1 MKRKCCQMKKETKY
15 WLLFNLVKILSHIPF
30 RVMYMISDMLYY
42 VVYYIVKYR
51 RSIVRKNLTECF
63 PEKSIDEIEK
73 IEKKFYRFFT
83 DILMESLKMFSIS
96 PKEMKRRMKFVNVE
110 GIKATIKKGKSA
122 SVFMGHYGNWEW
134 VSSLPLHLED
144 GMLGVQI
151 YHELSD
157 KLMNKLIL
165 YSRGRMGAISVEMR
179 KTVRDISRMTSEGK
193 VAAIGFIADQSP
205 RKKDAHYYV
214 NFLNHEVPALVGTEK
229 LTKHY
234 DFEGWYLDVKRVKRG
249 YYEAEFVRLHEN
261 PRLLPDF
268 ELTEVYYQRLE
279 KMIKER
285 PELYLWTHN
294 RFKYA
299 I

>member
-15 WLLFNLVKILSHIPF
+15 RLLFNLVKILSHIPF

-110 GIKATIKKGKSA
+110 GVKATMKKGKSA

-285 PELYLWTHN
+285 PELYLWSHN
-294 RFKYA
+294 RFRLA
-299 I
+299 R

>member
-110 GIKATIKKGKSA
+110 GIKATMKKGKSA